1 MPELSRFLGIVIKM
15 FMDDHN
21 PPHFHAFYGEF
32 EALIDIHNLS
42 VFAGRLPPRA
52 LGLVVEWTNLHQKEL
67 LDDWDRAQEHRP
79 LERIEPLQ

>member
-32 EALIDIHNLS
+32 EALIDINNLL

-52 LGLVVEWTNLHQKEL
+52 LGLVIEWTNLHQKEL
-67 LDDWDRAQEHRP
+67 LYDWDRAQDHQP
-79 LERIEPLQ
+79 LEKIAPLQ